1 MGFPSPPA
9 VVQRLRS
16 LAAEVVVPTIR
27 LVCGYSTV
35 GTVRWIGETP
45 LDHSLSSMYPASQGG
60 NRGVNSSY
68 PAAQSFGCGGPPAL
82 HFRRGDLP
90 KGRWERRV
98 SDTIERAGA
107 LLRARLGEIEK
118 EATRLQEALRSLD
131 GGVPTKA
138 LRRRRRTKARRS
150 RSKRAA
156 RGQRPK
162 QFLAAVAANPK
173 ATVSEIAKEIGVSAN
188 QAGSLARRLE
198 AKGEIKRS
206 KRGFSIT
213 TSARRSKL

>member
-1 MGFPSPPA
+1 M
-9 VVQRLRS
+9 
-16 LAAEVVVPTIR
+16 
-27 LVCGYSTV
+27 
-35 GTVRWIGETP
+35 
-45 LDHSLSSMYPASQGG
+45 
-60 NRGVNSSY
+60 
-68 PAAQSFGCGGPPAL
+68 
-82 HFRRGDLP
+82 
-90 KGRWERRV
+90 

-131 GGVPTKA
+131 GGVPAKA
-138 LRRRRRTKARRS
+138 LRRRRRTKARRP
-150 RSKRAA
+150 RSQRAA

-173 ATVSEIAKEIGVSAN
+173 ATVAEIAKEIGVSAN

-206 KRGFSIT
+206 KQGIRVTAG
-213 TSARRSKL
+213 AK